1 MRHFV
6 VIFNYCVALLPY
18 SLRCEVA
25 GLRNQDLSTSLTK
38 HEQLFGPSYLI
49 HTRHT
54 LNEDGL
60 KRLAIYSSPDLNC
73 SRGPFWTT
81 IHVAEILRCCKAKQ
95 PSIEAVGDVDV
106 KVIIIKLFV
115 CKWNGWKNGVR
126 QLPPGLTSLMQLGWA
141 MRKFS
146 TDTAFLPLSVLKA
159 HQCFQINFAWW

>member
-6 VIFNYCVALLPY
+6 VIFNHCVALLPY

-95 PSIEAVGDVDV
+95 PSVEAVGDVDV

-146 TDTAFLPLSVLKA
+146 RDTAFLLLSVLN